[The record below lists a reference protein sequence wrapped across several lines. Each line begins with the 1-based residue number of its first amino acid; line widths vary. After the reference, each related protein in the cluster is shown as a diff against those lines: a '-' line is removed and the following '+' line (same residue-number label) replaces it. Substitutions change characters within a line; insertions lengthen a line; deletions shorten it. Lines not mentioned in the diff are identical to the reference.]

1 MNRLSLVFWETT
13 RCCNLECPHC
23 RASAINSR
31 LPDELTTSEAK
42 RILTEIASVGK
53 PIMVF
58 SGGEPLVRDDLY
70 ELSSFAH
77 NLGLKS
83 AVATNAT
90 MITPQVGEKLK
101 QANVSMMAV
110 SVYGGSSSAHDS
122 FTGEPGSYDL
132 TMKGIENIKRAGIK
146 FQINTTITKRNIS
159 ELNAM
164 ADLATNLGA
173 SAYHV
178 FFLVPTGRGKSLEG
192 DSISAQE
199 YEEVFNRL
207 YDLQMTSELRIKA
220 TCAPHYYRV
229 LRQRLAAENKV
240 FPSQQSIFHQITKG
254 CLAGQAVCFISYKGE
269 VYGCGYLDVLAGDL
283 RKENFK
289 DVWQR
294 SELFKTL
301 RDESKL
307 LGKCSVCEF
316 VKICSG
322 CRARAYAKTENYLE
336 EEPDCLYQPIIKTK
350 V

>member
-1 MNRLSLVFWETT
+1 
-13 RCCNLECPHC
+13 
-23 RASAINSR
+23 
-31 LPDELTTSEAK
+31 
-42 RILTEIASVGK
+42 
-53 PIMVF
+53 
-58 SGGEPLVRDDLY
+58 
-70 ELSSFAH
+70 
-77 NLGLKS
+77 
-83 AVATNAT
+83 